1 MTYTKQLLVFIGIL
15 ATLSFADNRNSP
27 QKVDASLKHK
37 PSIVKIEKIGR
48 RFELTRN
55 GQPYFI
61 NGAGGR
67 NHLDML
73 VEAGGNSIRTWSSS
87 QICSLRREGTRYG
100 PGAVHKKRWMR
111 HTKRA

>member
-87 QICSLRREGTRYG
+87 QRKCSRNNETGFTI
-100 PGAVHKKRWMR
+100 KS
-111 HTKRA
+111 